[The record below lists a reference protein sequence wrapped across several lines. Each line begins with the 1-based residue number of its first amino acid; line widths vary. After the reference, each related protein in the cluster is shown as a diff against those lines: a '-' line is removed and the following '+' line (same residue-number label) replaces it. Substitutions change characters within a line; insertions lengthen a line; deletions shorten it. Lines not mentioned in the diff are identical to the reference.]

1 MRQDDRLWSDWLGLK
16 PVLRAI
22 ARWVLFIWV
31 RTRVLPDDVGSSDL
45 SEEHGA
51 PVVYVL
57 TNNALS
63 GRLVVDGV
71 CRRLGLPLPHD
82 PLPGFPGE
90 QRSVVFVRK
99 LRGWWPRRGEPV
111 QSPRLARLISAVRR
125 DRTLDVRV
133 VPVSVFWGRSPD
145 KERSPLKLLFSE
157 SWAPAGATRKLLII
171 LAHGRNTLV
180 QYSEP
185 VSLRKFVDEC
195 ARDGTAPELMPR
207 KLSRVLRVHMRRL
220 RVATIGPDLSHRR
233 TMRGRILRSPG
244 VRQAIERHARRENVS
259 VEEAARKAAV
269 YVDEIAA
276 DYNYNFIRLM
286 ERVLSWV
293 WNRIY
298 DGIEVNHIGQ
308 LKTAA
313 EGNEVIY
320 VPCHRSHMDYLLLS
334 YVLYQ
339 AGLVPPHVAAGI
351 NLNIP
356 VIGPFLRRGG
366 AFFLRR
372 RFAGNKLYAAVFEKY
387 LSLNLIKGVPIE
399 YFIEGTRS
407 RTGRLLSPRSGML
420 AMTVRTFAK
429 HPDRPIVFVPVYFG
443 YEKLLESRSYIGELS
458 GSAKRKESLFGFF
471 RSLRALRSRFG
482 KVYVNF
488 GEPLALTGLLDEH
501 EPSWRETAGGEERPV
516 WLNPAVNELAQTIM
530 RRINM
535 AAAVTPVSLIALPL
549 LSAPR
554 QAMLEESLRSH
565 LDMLLALLREAP
577 YSDRI
582 TMPELS
588 GHGIIAYGLE
598 MGLVK
603 RRKHALGDVIHA
615 EGDDAILL
623 TYNRNNIMHLIALPS
638 MIACCFLNNR
648 QMKVGRIVALGL
660 MVYRYVRAELYLYWS
675 SVEFEQRIRETLSVL
690 VTHGLLEWT
699 QDGAACQ
706 RPPADSPKSA
716 QLSLLAQ
723 AALQTLE
730 RYYMTIALLLK
741 HGSGRISQ
749 ADLENLCQLMAQ
761 RMSMLYQFDAP
772 EFFAKP
778 LFRDFLESL
787 RDSGVVWTNADG
799 LLEFGD
805 RIRDVENDAKLVLGE
820 QIRHSILQVTHL

>member
-1 MRQDDRLWSDWLGLK
+1 MLKDDIWSEWLGLK
-16 PVLRAI
+16 PVLRAM
-22 ARWVLFIWV
+22 ARGLLFIWV
-31 RTRVLPDDVGSSDL
+31 RTRVLPENLETATLSD
-45 SEEHGA
+45 SGA

-57 TNNALS
+57 ANNALS

-71 CRRLGLPLPHD
+71 CRRLGLALPHD
-82 PLPGFPGE
+82 PPPGFAGE
-90 QRSVVFVRK
+90 SRSVVFVRR
-99 LRGWWPRRGEPV
+99 LRGWWRRRLEPV
-111 QSPRLARLISAVRR
+111 QSPRLARLIAAVREDSVR
-125 DRTLDVRV
+125 DVRV

-145 KERSPLKLLFSE
+145 KEHSSLKLLFSE
-157 SWAPAGATRKLLII
+157 SWAPAGPLRKLLII
-171 LAHGRNTLV
+171 LVHGRNTLV
-180 QYSEP
+180 QYSRP
-185 VSLRKFVDEC
+185 LSLREFVDEC
-195 ARDGTAPELMPR
+195 ARDGTDPGLIPR

-233 TMRGRILRSPG
+233 TMRTRILRSPG
-244 VRQAIERHARRENVS
+244 VRHAIERHAQRQGLS
-259 VEEAARKAAV
+259 VDQAARQAGD
-269 YVDEIAA
+269 YIDEIAA
-276 DYNYNFIRLM
+276 DYSYAFIRFM
-286 ERVLSWV
+286 ERLLSAL

-298 DGIEVNHIGQ
+298 DGIEVNHVEQ
-308 LKTAA
+308 LKSAA
-313 EGNEVIY
+313 QGAEIIY

-356 VIGPFLRRGG
+356 VVGPLLRRGG

-372 RFAGNKLYAAVFEKY
+372 SFAGNKLYAAVFEKY
-387 LSLNLIKGVPIE
+387 LSLNLVKGVPIE

-407 RTGRLLSPRSGML
+407 RTGRLLAPRSGML

-443 YEKLLESRSYIGELS
+443 YEKMLESRSYIGELS
-458 GSAKRKESLFGFF
+458 GSAKRKESLFGFVS
-471 RSLRALRSRFG
+471 SLRALRSRFG

-488 GEPLALTGLLDEH
+488 GEPLPLTGLLDEH
-501 EPSWRETAGGEERPV
+501 TPSWRETAASAERPV
-516 WLNPAVNELAQTIM
+516 WLNPVVDVLAVTIM

-535 AAAVTPVSLIALPL
+535 AAAVTPVSLVALPL

-554 QAMLEESLRSH
+554 QAMLEAALQTH
-565 LDMLLALLREAP
+565 LDMLIALLREAP
-577 YSDRI
+577 YSDRV
-582 TMPELS
+582 TLPEMS

-598 MGLVK
+598 MGLIR
-603 RRKHALGDVIHA
+603 RRKHPLGDVIRA
-615 EGDDAILL
+615 QGDDAILM
-623 TYNRNNIMHLIALPS
+623 TYNRNNVMHLFALPS
-638 MIACCFLNNR
+638 MLACCFLNNR
-648 QMKVGRIVALGL
+648 EMRVEKIVELGL
-660 MVYRYVRAELYLYWS
+660 TVYRYVRAELFLYWS
-675 SVEFEQRIRETLSVL
+675 SAQFEERIRQTLAVL
-690 VTHGLLEWT
+690 VSNGLLE
-699 QDGAACQ
+699 QASDGAACR
-706 RPPADSPKSA
+706 RPPADSIEAA

-749 ADLENLCQLMAQ
+749 GDLENLCQLMAQ

-778 LFRDFLESL
+778 LFRDFIESL
-787 RDSGVVWTNADG
+787 REAGVLWIDSDG
-799 LLEFGD
+799 LLAYDE
-805 RIRDVENDAKLVLGE
+805 RIRDVEDDAKLVLGE